1 MNLNIKLKSMFK
13 TSIMVSI
20 LLILIGIFLLL
31 NPETTLYVLSYI
43 IGFLLIVF
51 GLIPIISFFSNK
63 ENQNYLEF
71 SFIVGVFSFILGL
84 IVVIKPT
91 LIGSIIP
98 LMIGIWMI
106 INGVIKLFYA
116 LSINRQSK
124 ATSSIILSFV
134 IIICGLILIFN
145 PFEGAVLITKVIGIS
160 IIIYSLLDL
169 IECFTLR
176 KSLKNNNKT
185 DEKVID
191 AKYIEK

>member
-1 MNLNIKLKSMFK
+1 MSLNIKLKSMFK

>member
-124 ATSSIILSFV
+124 ATSSIILPFV

-176 KSLKNNNKT
+176 KSLKKSNKT